1 MTRQIN
7 ANITFTASKK
17 TIEKYDSEVRK
28 RAERKMKENK
38 EKEVKSSNS

>member
-17 TIEKYDSEVRK
+17 TIEKYDEQVRK
-28 RAERKMKENK
+28 RAEKKMKEK
-38 EKEVKSSNS
+38 EAKSSKS